1 MFPVK
6 AEIKITGKGEKKKKT
21 LQKKK
26 IWKLTSQVQTVP
38 LKGENT
44 DKIREELGR
53 VTLGPWGTEGDRA
66 GDGAE

>member
-6 AEIKITGKGEKKKKT
+6 AEIKITGKGKKKKT

>member
-6 AEIKITGKGEKKKKT
+6 AEIKITGKGKKKKPFK
-21 LQKKK
+21 KKK

-53 VTLGPWGTEGDRA
+53 VTSGRRGTEGDRA